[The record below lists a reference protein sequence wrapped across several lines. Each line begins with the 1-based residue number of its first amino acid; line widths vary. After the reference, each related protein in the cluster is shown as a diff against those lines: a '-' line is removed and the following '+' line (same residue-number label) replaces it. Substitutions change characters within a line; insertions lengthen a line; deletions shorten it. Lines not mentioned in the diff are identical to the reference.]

1 MMEGIPAFQKDVDK
15 TLESDVRKRPD
26 GKFTT
31 EWQSSAPDITDG
43 DSSLDWYYGLNNFQ
57 YRVVGEKQG
66 DEVVYHVEVQK
77 RYDWGT
83 PSEGKRTV
91 DSGYPAPMDLTVEQA
106 DAARLHSVGL
116 AKDFDVKGR
125 SDEIKATL

>member
-1 MMEGIPAFQKDVDK
+1 MGVSSSFLRAGKR
-15 TLESDVRKRPD
+15 VRVRRRSRARHEEVD
-26 GKFTT
+26 GKFAT

-57 YRVVGEKQG
+57 YRLVGEKRG
-66 DEVVYHVEVQK
+66 DEVVHHVEVPK
-77 RYDWGT
+77 RYVWGT

-91 DSGYPAPMDLTVEQA
+91 DSGYPAPLDLTVEQA

-116 AKDFDVKGR
+116 A
-125 SDEIKATL
+125 